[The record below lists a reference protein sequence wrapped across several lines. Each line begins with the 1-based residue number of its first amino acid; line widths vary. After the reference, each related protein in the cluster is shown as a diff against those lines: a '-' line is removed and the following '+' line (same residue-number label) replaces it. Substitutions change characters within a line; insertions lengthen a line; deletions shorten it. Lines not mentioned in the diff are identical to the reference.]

1 MIQTENQKN
10 KNDPREVL
18 KKRNRGRKLFA
29 LVPVLLVLGIM
40 YVIFWDSREE
50 LVSQLKETDNKYFI
64 LMVALGILYVV
75 IDSIPY
81 KMLVHRLQPS
91 YTLWD
96 SVQITYLGIFL
107 NVTTLGAGIKPG
119 QTDRKSVV

>member
-91 YTLWD
+91 YT
-96 SVQITYLGIFL
+96 
-107 NVTTLGAGIKPG
+107 
-119 QTDRKSVV
+119 RKTICP